1 MTTMASGFQIFHQKI
16 FSLKLYLFR
25 TPKRNLV
32 IEKMMITL
40 LLKLTPRTGKIPLTT
55 LFLTK
60 NCYLGLKTASACAR
74 TESKELLGMF
84 EIFVKTRRYTL
95 AFFGNF
101 RSEIQT

>member
-1 MTTMASGFQIFHQKI
+1 MTTMASEFQIFHPKL
-16 FSLKLYLFR
+16 FSLKLHLFR

-40 LLKLTPRTGKIPLTT
+40 LLKLTPRSGKIPLMS

-60 NCYLGLKTASACAR
+60 KWYLGQDFSFETASACAR

-84 EIFVKTRRYTL
+84 VETRH
-95 AFFGNF
+95 
-101 RSEIQT
+101 